1 MTPSESARC
10 IREALL
16 QSLPPVDQAGSH
28 DERHPAFTYV
38 PPSHAKALDPD
49 CSVVEGIRGAGK
61 SFWWSHLASEPHRRF
76 IEAAFPDL
84 RLQHKTLAV
93 QAFGA
98 QATSQDAPSPDVLA
112 KLIKEHPPRA
122 VWRAVLALKASFP
135 SPFPANAKWPER
147 VTWVAENPEAF
158 DELLQRRD
166 AELDAQGST
175 LVIMFD
181 ALDRL
186 ADEWDGIRPLA
197 RGLMQIAL
205 EMRSTK
211 RIRCKLFLRPDM
223 LQDKA
228 IIGFP
233 DASKLLARRASL
245 AWRKVDLYALLFQ
258 CLANAGTGGQLFR
271 DMCAKALG
279 LQWSRAGDGW
289 QLPPTLRAD
298 EDLQEAAFVLLAGN
312 AMGAGP
318 SGYKRGKPY
327 TWLVNHLQDGLDQV
341 SPRSFAA
348 ALTKAVEQTP
358 DDHSLA
364 LHFRAIQDGVKAA
377 SEIRVDEVT
386 GEDYPWVDIVMK
398 PLKGNVIV
406 PCTQKEIERLWKQ
419 DGTVEAL
426 VTRLAATGPTSV
438 KLPPQNLELKESGL
452 LLDLAALGLV
462 KRMNDSRIQMPDV
475 YRIAFGLGRKGGVK
489 PLK

>member
-1 MTPSESARC
+1 MSNQDAYRM
-10 IREALL
+10 RDGLL
-16 QSLPPVDQAGSH
+16 QSLPPVDLAGSH
-28 DERHPAFTYV
+28 DDRAPAFTYV
-38 PPSHAKALDPD
+38 PPSHAKALDAD
-49 CSVVEGIRGAGK
+49 CSVVEGIRGSGK
-61 SFWWSHLASEPHRRF
+61 SFWWSHLASEPHRKF

-84 RLQHKTLAV
+84 RIQQKTQAV

-98 QATSQDAPSPDVLA
+98 QATSQDAPSQDVLA
-112 KLIKEHPPRA
+112 ALIAKHPARA
-122 VWRAVLALKASFP
+122 VWRAVLAHKAGFP
-135 SPFPANAKWPER
+135 LPFPVNGKWSER
-147 VTWVAENPEAF
+147 VAWVAEHPETF
-158 DELLQRRD
+158 DELLQSRD
-166 AELDAQGST
+166 DALDAQGAT
-175 LVIMFD
+175 LVVLFD

-186 ADEWDGIRPLA
+186 ADDWDGIRPLA

-245 AWRKVDLYALLFQ
+245 TWRRADLYALLFQ
-258 CLANAGTGGQLFR
+258 CLANAQSGGELFR
-271 DMCAKALG
+271 EMTENELG
-279 LQWSRAGDGW
+279 LEWSQVAGGW
-289 QLPPTLRAD
+289 QLPAMLRSD

-341 SPRSFAA
+341 SPRSYGA
-348 ALTKAVEQTP
+348 ALTKAAELTP
-358 DDHSLA
+358 SEHPLA
-364 LHFRAIQDGVKAA
+364 LHYRAIQEGVKAA
-377 SEIRVDEVT
+377 SEIRVNEVT
-386 GEDYPWVDIVMK
+386 GEDYPWVEIVMK
-398 PLKGNVIV
+398 PLKGNLIV

-419 DGTVEAL
+419 DSTIEAL
-426 VTRLAATGPTSV
+426 LARLASKGPGSV
-438 KLPPQNLELKESGL
+438 KLPPQNLEFGSSGL
-452 LLDLAALGLV
+452 LADLAALGLV
-462 KRMNDSRIQMPDV
+462 KRMNDQRIQMPDV

>member
-1 MTPSESARC
+1 MTPSDSARR
-10 IREALL
+10 IRQALL

-28 DERHPAFTYV
+28 DERDPAFTYV

-84 RLQHKTLAV
+84 RLPHETLAV

-98 QATSQDAPSPDVLA
+98 QATSQDAPSPDLLA
-112 KLIKEHPPRA
+112 KLIQAHPPRA
-122 VWRAVLALKASFP
+122 VWRAVLALKAAFP
-135 SPFPANAKWPER
+135 SPFPATAKWPER
-147 VTWVAENPEAF
+147 VAWVAENPEAF
-158 DELLQRRD
+158 DELLLQRD
-166 AELDAQGST
+166 AQLDAQGST
-175 LVIMFD
+175 LVVMFD

-186 ADEWDGIRPLA
+186 ADDWDGIRPLA

-245 AWRKVDLYALLFQ
+245 AWRKADLYALLFQ
-258 CLANAGTGGQLFR
+258 CLANAGDGGQVFR
-271 DMCAKALG
+271 DLCAEALG
-279 LQWSRAGDGW
+279 LEWTKASEGW
-289 QLPPTLRAD
+289 QLPSKLRAD

-348 ALTKAVEQTP
+348 ALIKAVEQTP
-358 DDHSLA
+358 DEYPLA

-377 SEIRVDEVT
+377 SAIRVDEVT

-398 PLKGNVIV
+398 PLKGNIIV

-426 VTRLAATGPTSV
+426 VARLAATGPKSV
-438 KLPPQNLELKESGL
+438 KLPPQNLELKEPGL
-452 LLDLAALGLV
+452 LIDLAALGLV